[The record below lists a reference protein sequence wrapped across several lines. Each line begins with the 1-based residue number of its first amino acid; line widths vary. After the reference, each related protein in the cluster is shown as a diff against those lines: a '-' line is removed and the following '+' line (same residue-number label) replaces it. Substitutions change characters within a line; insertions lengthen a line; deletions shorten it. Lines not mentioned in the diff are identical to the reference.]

1 MELSGR
7 EIRPDDRNSFA
18 RKVAVRNMDI
28 GRMTPRQRGIWINV
42 ELAQMEDV
50 GVATLYL
57 GDVRTLWGPAARD
70 FCLQLIRRARR
81 EGDKSATRFG
91 LSDVQQAKAEQAK
104 AGSQDIATEEWL
116 VVVDR
121 AKPIVRHGA
130 FTGVQISAA
139 GIPLAKRSYD
149 A

>member
-42 ELAQMEDV
+42 ELAQREDV

-57 GDVRTLWGPAARD
+57 GDVRTLWGPAR
-70 FCLQLIRRARR
+70 
-81 EGDKSATRFG
+81 GTSA
-91 LSDVQQAKAEQAK
+91 S
-104 AGSQDIATEEWL
+104 S
-116 VVVDR
+116 
-121 AKPIVRHGA
+121 
-130 FTGVQISAA
+130 
-139 GIPLAKRSYD
+139 
-149 A
+149 